1 VNENRKRRVDGRR
14 SDGNPMY
21 SKEAV
26 LSRLT
31 RSMVESVHPLR
42 IILFGSA
49 ARGAMGPDS
58 DFDLLVVMPDGSHR
72 RRTAQKLYRDL
83 AGIGFSK
90 DIWVV
95 TQKDIRDF
103 GDEPSLVIKPALD
116 ESKELYLA
124 ATPTT

>member
-1 VNENRKRRVDGRR
+1 MKENRKRKIEGLR
-14 SDGNPMY
+14 SGGDPI
-21 SKEAV
+21 SDKAAL
-26 LSRLT
+26 LSTLIN
-31 RSMVESVHPLR
+31 SIVESVHPLR

-58 DFDLLVVMPDGSHR
+58 DFDFLIVMPDGIHR

-90 DIWVV
+90 DILVV

-103 GDEPSLVIKPALD
+103 GDEPSLVVKSALD
-116 ESKELYLA
+116 EGKELYRA
-124 ATPTT
+124 A

>member
-1 VNENRKRRVDGRR
+1 
-14 SDGNPMY
+14 MY